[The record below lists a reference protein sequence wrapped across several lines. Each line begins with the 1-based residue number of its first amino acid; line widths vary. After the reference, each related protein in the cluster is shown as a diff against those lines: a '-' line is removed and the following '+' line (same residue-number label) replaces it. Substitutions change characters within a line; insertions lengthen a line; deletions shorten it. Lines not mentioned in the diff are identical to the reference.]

1 MVHCQYFN
9 LLVVYSW
16 SRLVDVSVAWIC
28 PSHIRYLHRLAELRC
43 TDNQHLS
50 SKNSWRFEDTVWS
63 NGYKF
68 KEVVILVKTNFTAK
82 EMSPNG
88 WGPRP
93 DFAKKFWKHSFTVLV
108 RLGLTVHTNPSQ
120 NRSFYGTALK
130 AEKFENVG
138 GALVIFALNTNPK
151 WPMIDAFL
159 NFVVWRKCLFRVPV
173 FKFLR
178 RSVNEVWT
186 VKADPKFTAKS
197 SIST

>member
-16 SRLVDVSVAWIC
+16 SRIVDVSVAWIC

-108 RLGLTVHTNPSQ
+108 RLGLTVHTNPSR

-130 AEKFENVG
+130 SGEIWKRRRCPGN
-138 GALVIFALNTNPK
+138 L
-151 WPMIDAFL
+151 
-159 NFVVWRKCLFRVPV
+159 CLEHKSKMTDDRCV
-173 FKFLR
+173 FKF
-178 RSVNEVWT
+178 RSVEEMSFQS
-186 VKADPKFTAKS
+186 ARFQISPAKRERGLNRQS
-197 SIST
+197 RPQIYCEIKY